1 MQLNEQFLR
10 MQKLAGIQPV
20 NNEYDETINIL
31 TELYLH
37 EHYYSKGILK
47 ENINEG
53 KIIDFIKKKF
63 SSLKDNSKKFV
74 KKSLEDIKKI
84 GDQGSILKYLKTFPS
99 QFKSVPEFL
108 KTFQIVKCLQNQKN
122 LKENEEDIKKIS
134 NEKDLKNLKPND
146 KFIWDGE
153 TIEEVEWNGQ
163 PIANIKAK
171 PGLLKGVT
179 YIVNPEE
186 SYDSGNGP
194 EKIPAIIASLDHMKD
209 VNSSGT
215 GMWIRGLFNK
225 YPRFQKYLTL
235 LIAAFG
241 IFNVVGGNIAP
252 TAATI
257 WSDSISSNVLDGG
270 PALAD
275 DDFQGQPGDID
286 NSKVSGDG
294 DGDNNPEIPTGE
306 DGSSSGDNNAANIKQ
321 ISANNVDIGSMDI
334 ANSDNNATSIQT
346 YPTGEGTLSQEDITT
361 ASNQLSNDILK
372 NLNNDIKESGDNNI
386 DSITLKIT
394 YASSVSHNDNPNSNL
409 ANDGGDVN
417 EDRLNSSKNIAEQTK
432 ADLEKTINKAYPDAK
447 LTITLEEVN
456 TTSGINNQ
464 EIQTAADKLPT
475 QASFQAAESSME
487 TSKDPNT
494 TIQLKSFQFL
504 YAPTGTGTGAK
515 PSPTGEEPTGE
526 KATGEKA
533 TGEKATGEK
542 ATNVTPTNA
551 KQYLDYFPKLN
562 RNGQLA
568 VILKTISPKT
578 DIFSKLGKKTIT
590 SFTDTELTDEKIT
603 DDTTKKIA
611 QLIINSRKNPDT
623 FLKKMSQL
631 AGIKF
636 GTRAKAVMTKPGQKY
651 QPSSQI
657 QQENITLLSLLNE
670 AQIDDL
676 FTSLKITP
684 SQVQQYKVEIAAF
697 LGSMYANDENKA
709 LSILDT
715 NSLTSEE
722 LTKLKNLGFSP
733 QGAQGEYVWLGD
745 KTKDQIQ
752 KPSADLKIK
761 NPEQAD
767 SDKTGELIDKNPA
780 LKAKLKVIKTTDQ
793 LGDLVFGIIT
803 LFSNKALKTFAKQK
817 TMFSTLYS
825 RVNTEFPNANRL
837 KQAFTKAK
845 DKFNSTYPNAADY
858 KEETQ
863 DQDPTAIKTAQ
874 TDASKKEKSFTQ
886 DTTVLGAFT
895 VFNSNPA
902 LTAAIQRNNTEEEV
916 YQLILR
922 YLIPY
927 LGPYFYS
934 QKDDSEGTYN
944 RGEGGQFAKKT
955 LRETPLNEQFLRMQ
969 KLAGLITESQYQ
981 ARKK

>member
-108 KTFQIVKCLQNQKN
+108 KTLQIVLYSQNQN
-122 LKENEEDIKKIS
+122 LKEISNEEDIKKIS

-153 TIEEVEWNGQ
+153 TIEEVEWNGE
-163 PIANIKAK
+163 PIVNLKAK
-171 PGLLKGVT
+171 FGLFKGST
-179 YIVNPEE
+179 YVVLPEVKYEEEEFTRPATIV
-186 SYDSGNGP
+186 SVDY
-194 EKIPAIIASLDHMKD
+194 MKD

-215 GMWIRGLFNK
+215 GMWLKKMFDK
-225 YPRFQKYLTL
+225 YPLFEKFSRI
-235 LIAAFG
+235 LIAALTGLSMFG
-241 IFNVVGGNIAP
+241 GGISP
-252 TAATI
+252 TLAATFGDF
-257 WSDSISSNVLDGG
+257 STQVVDGG
-270 PALAD
+270 GTLAD
-275 DDFQGQPGDID
+275 KDFQGQPGEIGD
-286 NSKVSGDG
+286 KVSGDG
-294 DGDNNPEIPTGE
+294 DGTKNPEIKTGE

-334 ANSDNNATSIQT
+334 TNSDNNATSIQT

-372 NLNNDIKESGDNNI
+372 NLNNDIQESGDNKI

-394 YASSVSHNDNPNSNL
+394 YASSVSHNDNSNSNL

-447 LTITLEEVN
+447 VTITLEEVN
-456 TTSGINNQ
+456 TTSGIDDQN
-464 EIQTAADKLPT
+464 IQKAADKIPT
-475 QASFQAAESSME
+475 QASFQSAKSSME
-487 TSKDPNT
+487 TSKDPDT
-494 TIQLKSFQFL
+494 TIQLKSFQLL
-504 YAPTGTGTGAK
+504 YAPTGTQL
-515 PSPTGEEPTGE
+515 SPTGEKPTGEKPTGE
-526 KATGEKA
+526 KATDKKA
-533 TGEKATGEK
+533 TDKEPTSEK
-542 ATNVTPTNA
+542 ATNI

-578 DIFSKLGKKTIT
+578 DIFSKLGKSNIS
-590 SFTDTELTDEKIT
+590 SFTDSELTDEKIN

-611 QLIINSRKNPDT
+611 QLIINSRKSPDT

-631 AGIKF
+631 AGINF
-636 GTRAKAVMTKPGQKY
+636 GTRAKAVMAKPGQKY

-676 FTSLKITP
+676 FKLLKITP
-684 SQVQQYKVEIAAF
+684 SQVQQNKVEIAAF
-697 LGSMYANDENKA
+697 LGSMYASDENKA

-715 NSLTSEE
+715 SSLTSEE

-733 QGAQGEYVWLGD
+733 QGAKGEYVWLGD
-745 KTKDQIQ
+745 KTMSQIQ
-752 KPSADLKIK
+752 KPSADLKSK
-761 NPEQAD
+761 NPLTPD
-767 SDKTGELIDKNPA
+767 SDRVGSTIEKNSSLKRTLALIDKPNELGELIFAILSTYVD
-780 LKAKLKVIKTTDQ
+780 D
-793 LGDLVFGIIT
+793 
-803 LFSNKALKTFAKQK
+803 SLKTYDKQK
-817 TMFSTLYS
+817 AIFNTLVGRIDSKYKNASLVRTATNYAKKLFTTKYPDAKSYSPISNDSPTSTDFKEKDTTNIL
-825 RVNTEFPNANRL
+825 TQL
-837 KQAFTKAK
+837 K
-845 DKFNSTYPNAADY
+845 SMSVL
-858 KEETQ
+858 
-863 DQDPTAIKTAQ
+863 KTAL
-874 TDASKKEKSFTQ
+874 SKINTPEE
-886 DTTVLGAFT
+886 
-895 VFNSNPA
+895 
-902 LTAAIQRNNTEEEV
+902 AIQVIIREF
-916 YQLILR
+916 
-922 YLIPY
+922 IPF
-927 LGPYFYS
+927 LGKTFYS
-934 QKDDSEGTYN
+934 QKDSEGTYN
-944 RGEGGQFAKKT
+944 RGTGGQFAQKT

>member
-84 GDQGSILKYLKTFPS
+84 GNQDSILKYLKTFPS

-108 KTFQIVKCLQNQKN
+108 KTLQIILYSQNQN
-122 LKENEEDIKKIS
+122 LKEINEEDIKKIS

-153 TIEEVEWNGQ
+153 TIEEVEWNEE
-163 PIANIKAK
+163 PIVNIKAK
-171 PGLLKGVT
+171 PGLLKGSIYVVLPEVKNEEEEFT
-179 YIVNPEE
+179 RPATIV
-186 SYDSGNGP
+186 SQ
-194 EKIPAIIASLDHMKD
+194 DHIDD

-215 GMWIRGLFNK
+215 GMWLRKMFDK
-225 YPRFQKYLTL
+225 YPLFEKFSRILVAALTGL
-235 LIAAFG
+235 SMFG
-241 IFNVVGGNIAP
+241 GGISS
-252 TAATI
+252 TVAATFGDF
-257 WSDSISSNVLDGG
+257 STQVVDGG
-270 PALAD
+270 GTLAD
-275 DDFQGQPGDID
+275 KDFQGQPGDID

-294 DGDNNPEIPTGE
+294 DKNPEIPTGE
-306 DGSSSGDNNAANIKQ
+306 DESSSGDNNAANIKQ

-334 ANSDNNATSIQT
+334 VNSDNNATSIQT

-456 TTSGINNQ
+456 TTSGIDDQ
-464 EIQTAADKLPT
+464 KIQDAADKLPT

-487 TSKDPNT
+487 TSKNPDT
-494 TIQLKSFQFL
+494 TTQLKSFQLL

-515 PSPTGEEPTGE
+515 PSPTGEEPTDK

-533 TGEKATGEK
+533 TG
-542 ATNVTPTNA
+542 VTPTNA

-578 DIFSKLGKKTIT
+578 DIFSKLGKETIT

-733 QGAQGEYVWLGD
+733 QGAKGEYVWLGD

-752 KPSADLKIK
+752 KLSADLKFK

-767 SDKTGELIDKNPA
+767 SNKTGELIDKNPA

-825 RVNTEFPNANRL
+825 RVNTEFPNASRL